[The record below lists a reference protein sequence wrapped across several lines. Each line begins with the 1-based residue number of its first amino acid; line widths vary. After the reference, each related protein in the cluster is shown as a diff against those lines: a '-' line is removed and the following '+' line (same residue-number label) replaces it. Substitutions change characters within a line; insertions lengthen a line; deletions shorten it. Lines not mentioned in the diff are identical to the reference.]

1 MAHLMTYGFTPLFA
15 AHPLHRTML
24 TPMRPWGVAVWF
36 SVIAAFAGV
45 PALAADAPNGSRNF
59 RPPPT
64 VPNYFSNEAGPIL
77 GGQAETRRGELYP
90 DPNRPP
96 PPTLPGP
103 ERRGRTHFATVIHGR
118 VHYVAPPHHGGPVG
132 PRHFVAG
139 PKVTPHAAG
148 HVTPHVV
155 SHVAVHVA
163 PHAAAHAVPHAGP
176 VNRTAL
182 PARAIHKRG

>member
-1 MAHLMTYGFTPLFA
+1 
-15 AHPLHRTML
+15 ML

-36 SVIAAFAGV
+36 SVIAAFAGF

-90 DPNRPP
+90 DPNRPAP
-96 PPTLPGP
+96 AALPGP
-103 ERRGRTHFATVIHGR
+103 ARRGPTHFATVMHGR
-118 VHYVAPPHHGGPVG
+118 VHYVVPPHRGGPAAG
-132 PRHFVAG
+132 YRHFAAG
-139 PKVTPHAAG
+139 PKVTPHGAG
-148 HVTPHVV
+148 HVTPHVM
-155 SHVAVHVA
+155 SHVAVRVA
-163 PHAAAHAVPHAGP
+163 PHIVSHPGP

-182 PARAIHKRG
+182 PARTIHKRG